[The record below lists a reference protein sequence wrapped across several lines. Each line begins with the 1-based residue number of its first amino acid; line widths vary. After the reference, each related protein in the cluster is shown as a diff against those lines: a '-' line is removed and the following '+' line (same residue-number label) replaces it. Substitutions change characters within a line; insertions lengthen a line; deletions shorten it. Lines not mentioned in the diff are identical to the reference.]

1 MRRLQIYT
9 TIFNALVLAFVLMD
23 HATFYFGPEWMVPP
37 LSLLLVEVG
46 NIAYL
51 LISLALKRHI
61 TTQTIFLVLLIF
73 FIPFQA
79 SVFHG
84 NVRSGLG
91 FIVGMILLVIN
102 ALVLLIMVIGYLE
115 GYREKKREAMPVNQ
129 LP

>member
-73 FIPFQA
+73 FI
-79 SVFHG
+79 
-84 NVRSGLG
+84 
-91 FIVGMILLVIN
+91 VGMILLVIN